1 MKIKKY
7 GCNSFEHLNKISFD
21 GEHQIQSITNE
32 LENMP
37 SVVQFEEDTNSIMS
51 AHVTELA
58 VDTKDE
64 IDTIAPFESVKQAVN
79 MFGGKVDWKA

>member
-1 MKIKKY
+1 MNEIA
-7 GCNSFEHLNKISFD
+7 FD
-21 GEHQIQSITNE
+21 WEHQIQSVTNE

-64 IDTIAPFESVKQAVN
+64 IDTIAPFESVKKDMN
-79 MFGGKVDWKA
+79 MFGGKAD